1 MFKRFLIGI
10 VGLFLISVQ
19 AQAREKM
26 EGVAKANVK
35 GVVTITAAWIKDK
48 KSKYDVNFKLVNESD
63 KTLLFFVGDT
73 KCARGADVN
82 GKVDFHTD
90 RRSIDLRAG
99 ESREIVLTCRF
110 ENKVTGDFIVTFKLF
125 DNPSDD
131 SNTPGKLLAET
142 LVWKQGEK
150 DGKIL

>member
-1 MFKRFLIGI
+1 MLKKFLVGI
-10 VGLFLISVQ
+10 VGVFLFSVQ
-19 AQAREKM
+19 AHAWDKM
-26 EGVAKANVK
+26 EGVAKASVK
-35 GVVTITAAWIKDK
+35 GAVTITAAWIEDE
-48 KSKYDVNFKLVNESD
+48 KSKYDVNFKIINESD

-90 RRSIDLRAG
+90 LRSIDLRAG

-110 ENKVTGDFIVTFKLF
+110 ENKGTGDFIVTFKLF

-131 SNTPGKLLAET
+131 SNTPGKLLAEK

-150 DGKIL
+150 DGKVL